1 MKSITF
7 SFDAREAIEAAG
19 LDIRYDSCGFLTIE
33 DAEFAPLLAK
43 IDGIV
48 SPDDYKVF
56 DEEFEELWDLAIT
69 LNSYAESHPEAGFP
83 EEARQ
88 IIRDHG
94 WVDLSEVEDTDP
106 DQIAY
111 DPVRDETCYY
121 NPVEAIVVPGIW
133 GCEDNIIDYLKEN
146 NIPYNP
152 QIRY

>member
-33 DAEFAPLLAK
+33 DSEFAPLLAK

-56 DEEFEELWDLAIT
+56 AEEFEELWDLAIT

-88 IIRDHG
+88 IIRSHG
-94 WVDLSEVEDTDP
+94 WVDLSEVEGAWP
-106 DQIAY
+106 EQIAY
-111 DPVRDETCYY
+111 DPARDETCYY
-121 NPVEAIVVPGIW
+121 GTSEAIVVPGIW
-133 GCEDNIIDYLKEN
+133 GDESEVVDYLNQN